1 MKYMYIHSE
10 KLAGSPL
17 LVFNKKQGS
26 RGECRNLLCGGLHMQ
41 SGKPKDGKK
50 REQTLYQLLEL
61 IEKTI
66 RSIQFGSITLIIQ
79 DGYIIQ
85 LEKNEKIRIDSVN
98 LAKYVQD
105 TKNDVGSANPNVG
118 SRILAAV
125 QGLQYGQVV
134 ILIKD
139 GNVIQV
145 DRTDKQR
152 IANWQGTYGD
162 GI

>member
-1 MKYMYIHSE
+1 
-10 KLAGSPL
+10 
-17 LVFNKKQGS
+17 
-26 RGECRNLLCGGLHMQ
+26 MQ

>member
-1 MKYMYIHSE
+1 
-10 KLAGSPL
+10 
-17 LVFNKKQGS
+17 
-26 RGECRNLLCGGLHMQ
+26 MQ
-41 SGKPKDGKK
+41 SGKPKDAKK
-50 REQTLYQLLEL
+50 REQALKQLLEL
-61 IEKTI
+61 IEKSI
-66 RSIQFGSITLIIQ
+66 RGIQFGSIILIIQ

-85 LEKNEKIRIDSVN
+85 LEKNEKIRIDPAN

-105 TKNDVGSANPNVG
+105 PKNTVGNANPNIG
-118 SRILAAV
+118 PRILAAV
-125 QGLQYGQVV
+125 QDLQYGQVV

-152 IANWQGTYGD
+152 IANWQGINGD